1 MSDPNHDP
9 VASTDTPD
17 EAALAQVRAK
27 AGEGIVVCDACPVL
41 CRIRPGKTGACD
53 RYGNVDGKLAR
64 LDPFVVAQRTIDHE
78 LRTGSPYPLDETSAS
93 VPAAVRRPGATFV
106 TLERGTALQD
116 ESGHWKQFE
125 YAVLIALDRPK
136 DLEKVLQKWVDAG
149 DADAGGDERR
159 ARLG

>member
-41 CRIRPGKTGACD
+41 CRIRLGKTGACD

-64 LDPFVVAQRTIDHE
+64 LDPMVVAEQVAARSGAMVPFLEGDWSGE
-78 LRTGSPYPLDETSAS
+78 LLRDA
-93 VPAAVRRPGATFV
+93 GAFV
-106 TLERGTALQD
+106 TGI
-116 ESGHWKQFE
+116 G
-125 YAVLIALDRPK
+125 
-136 DLEKVLQKWVDAG
+136 AG
-149 DADAGGDERR
+149 
-159 ARLG
+159 